1 MVWCSMVTQGRL
13 APNATPTLIG
23 DSLGITDVDDTDR
36 DQLRLR
42 TLGFSRR
49 RQARSNKE
57 PSKELTWVMSN
68 SEPTRS
74 IQSFQL
80 MDYRCFATIVQ
91 PNHQDAP
98 GYRSQA
104 CHARDRVAPSQ
115 CWGFRKNLYC
125 KNLYRKNLYRPT
137 SLTTT
142 VHSSQI
148 AMAFASPSASAPRS
162 DATGSPS
169 TEHSALD
176 DAKSR
181 LKFGARYESL
191 QDIVKDVEFIRSGE
205 VRSAWPVL

>member
-1 MVWCSMVTQGRL
+1 MSFVELSTLVYPISKSGPTQTKR
-13 APNATPTLIG
+13 
-23 DSLGITDVDDTDR
+23 
-36 DQLRLR
+36 
-42 TLGFSRR
+42 
-49 RQARSNKE
+49 
-57 PSKELTWVMSN
+57 PS
-68 SEPTRS
+68 
-74 IQSFQL
+74 
-80 MDYRCFATIVQ
+80 
-91 PNHQDAP
+91 
-98 GYRSQA
+98 
-104 CHARDRVAPSQ
+104 
-115 CWGFRKNLYC
+115 C

>member
-115 CWGFRKNLYC
+115 CCLTQ
-125 KNLYRKNLYRPT
+125 LPQQ
-137 SLTTT
+137 TTT
-142 VHSSQI
+142 RLWKRDAGSCSQTSDI
-148 AMAFASPSASAPRS
+148 ASMQRWPHRVFSAN
-162 DATGSPS
+162 
-169 TEHSALD
+169 
-176 DAKSR
+176 
-181 LKFGARYESL
+181 
-191 QDIVKDVEFIRSGE
+191 
-205 VRSAWPVL
+205 

>member
-1 MVWCSMVTQGRL
+1 MVNIGLLAYPLHGGRE
-13 APNATPTLIG
+13 TRE
-23 DSLGITDVDDTDR
+23 LGPKKC
-36 DQLRLR
+36 R
-42 TLGFSRR
+42 TLGGAHR
-49 RQARSNKE
+49 
-57 PSKELTWVMSN
+57 
-68 SEPTRS
+68 
-74 IQSFQL
+74 
-80 MDYRCFATIVQ
+80 
-91 PNHQDAP
+91 
-98 GYRSQA
+98 
-104 CHARDRVAPSQ
+104 
-115 CWGFRKNLYC
+115 GFRKNLYC

>member
-1 MVWCSMVTQGRL
+1 VGPGSRKWKNDCWVVGC
-13 APNATPTLIG
+13 
-23 DSLGITDVDDTDR
+23 LGGCPGQFFGKNR
-36 DQLRLR
+36 
-42 TLGFSRR
+42 LGF
-49 RQARSNKE
+49 
-57 PSKELTWVMSN
+57 V
-68 SEPTRS
+68 
-74 IQSFQL
+74 
-80 MDYRCFATIVQ
+80 
-91 PNHQDAP
+91 
-98 GYRSQA
+98 
-104 CHARDRVAPSQ
+104 
-115 CWGFRKNLYC
+115 WGFPSGNIKKKTGSGTFVENWYC

>member
-1 MVWCSMVTQGRL
+1 MHLS
-13 APNATPTLIG
+13 
-23 DSLGITDVDDTDR
+23 
-36 DQLRLR
+36 
-42 TLGFSRR
+42 
-49 RQARSNKE
+49 
-57 PSKELTWVMSN
+57 
-68 SEPTRS
+68 TR
-74 IQSFQL
+74 
-80 MDYRCFATIVQ
+80 A
-91 PNHQDAP
+91 
-98 GYRSQA
+98 QA
-104 CHARDRVAPSQ
+104 CAHVCPTSGR
-115 CWGFRKNLYC
+115 GFRKNLYC

>member
-1 MVWCSMVTQGRL
+1 MKV
-13 APNATPTLIG
+13 
-23 DSLGITDVDDTDR
+23 
-36 DQLRLR
+36 
-42 TLGFSRR
+42 
-49 RQARSNKE
+49 
-57 PSKELTWVMSN
+57 
-68 SEPTRS
+68 
-74 IQSFQL
+74 IQ
-80 MDYRCFATIVQ
+80 
-91 PNHQDAP
+91 PEKP
-98 GYRSQA
+98 G
-104 CHARDRVAPSQ
+104 
-115 CWGFRKNLYC
+115 GFRKNLYC

-205 VRSAWPVL
+205 VRSAWSVL